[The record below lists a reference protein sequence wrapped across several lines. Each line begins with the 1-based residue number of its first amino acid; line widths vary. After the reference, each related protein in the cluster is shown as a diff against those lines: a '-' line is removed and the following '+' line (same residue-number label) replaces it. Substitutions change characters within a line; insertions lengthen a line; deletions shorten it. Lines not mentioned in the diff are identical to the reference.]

1 MKRVGLTGNI
11 ASGKTTVADL
21 WRSLGA
27 PVIDAD
33 QLARRAIEPGTPGY
47 ERVMAEFGTVDRAVL
62 RDIVFKDDEK
72 RRLLE
77 SIIHPEVNRMRK
89 EEEAAL
95 EASGSTVVVHDIPLL
110 FELGMQKEFDAV
122 VLVDAPEDIRIAR
135 IVKTRGLSEA
145 EARRMVDSQMPS
157 REKRILARYVIHNT
171 GSLDTLRNVAR
182 RTWAEI
188 AGMTP

>member
-1 MKRVGLTGNI
+1 MRRIGLTGNI
-11 ASGKTTVADL
+11 ASGKTTVADM

-47 ERVMAEFGTVDRAVL
+47 DRVMAEFGTADRARL

-77 SIIHPEVNRMRK
+77 RIIHPEVNRMRK

-95 EASGSTVVVHDIPLL
+95 EASGTTVVVHDIPLL

-122 VLVDAPEDIRIAR
+122 VLVDASEDIRIAR
-135 IVKTRGLSEA
+135 IVRTRGLSEA

-171 GSLDTLRNVAR
+171 GSLDTLRNIAR

-188 AGMTP
+188 VGTT